1 MAPRQSDLGRAFQQ
15 LRKELKEVTNGQV
28 NLKMYDGGVAG
39 DEMTVVRKMRVGQ
52 LDGALLTSTGLG
64 ALVPQ
69 VLVLQAP
76 GLITSYP
83 ALDDVREKLGPDLVA
98 LFDKAG
104 YELISWGDSGQVRIF
119 SKHKIQ
125 HPNDLRNV
133 RPWVWRGSP
142 TMKAFIEA
150 AGANGVTMGLPEV
163 FSALQTGMVDTVIA
177 SSIGVLAFQ
186 WHTKLAT
193 MTKPGGGIV
202 VGAYVIK
209 KDRLAALPKAAQD
222 HIRQSAKDH
231 AQGVSR
237 GWTAP
242 RRRSKRRPRRSTQGR
257 EHLAQQGRLGGGPAR
272 RAQLAGRKA
281 LLEVVDDAGARD
293 RGQELL
299 RNKMLRLIC
308 RRSLLLSASAFGCA
322 RGTETGGGGGTH
334 RVRTRADLHCV
345 LCVGRG
351 RMRGCRSRALR
362 TDAEQGCERRLRRAG
377 TVGGAVSPRSRRRFE
392 CAAELDCQGI
402 VDQADKVNLD
412 AYPCRLELEIDAAVR
427 SVPSDEKGHPA
438 RWAPF
443 SESSAMRW
451 LLQRRCS
458 EAPSTRRTT
467 GVQSLS
473 QRQSMQAGDV
483 GSR

>member
-1 MAPRQSDLGRAFQQ
+1 MLRVLVSSSVLLLAFLLSGDSFRAEAKAEDAAPESAKSSPEANPKPTHQLRIATLAPRQSELGRAFQR

-28 NLKMYDGGVAG
+28 KLKMYDGGVAG

-119 SKHKIQ
+119 SKHKVQ
-125 HPNDLRNV
+125 HPNDLKNV

-142 TMKAFIEA
+142 TMKAFVEA

-186 WHTKLAT
+186 WHTKLKT

-222 HIRQSAKDH
+222 HLRQSAKDH
-231 AQGVSR
+231 AQEFRDG
-237 GWTAP
+237 G
-242 RRRSKRRPRRSTQGR
+242 RRVDEEAS
-257 EHLAQQGRLGGGPAR
+257 EALAARLKSVNIWRNKDAWEAVQRNAR
-272 RAQLAGRKA
+272 NSLAGRLYSKS
-281 LLEVVDDAGARD
+281 LMVRV
-293 RGQELL
+293 QE
-299 RNKMLRLIC
+299 I
-308 RRSLLLSASAFGCA
+308 
-322 RGTETGGGGGTH
+322 
-334 RVRTRADLHCV
+334 
-345 LCVGRG
+345 VG
-351 RMRGCRSRALR
+351 
-362 TDAEQGCERRLRRAG
+362 
-377 TVGGAVSPRSRRRFE
+377 
-392 CAAELDCQGI
+392 
-402 VDQADKVNLD
+402 KN
-412 AYPCRLELEIDAAVR
+412 Y
-427 SVPSDEKGHPA
+427 
-438 RWAPF
+438 
-443 SESSAMRW
+443 
-451 LLQRRCS
+451 
-458 EAPSTRRTT
+458 
-467 GVQSLS
+467 
-473 QRQSMQAGDV
+473 
-483 GSR
+483 

>member
-1 MAPRQSDLGRAFQQ
+1 MPRVFIVSSVVLIALLVSGDSFRSEARAEGAAGASAESSPEATAEPAHQLRIATLAPRQSELGRAFQQ

-28 NLKMYDGGVAG
+28 NLKMYHGGVAG

-142 TMKAFIEA
+142 TMKAFIDA

-163 FSALQTGMVDTVIA
+163 FSALQTGMVDTIIA

-186 WHTKLAT
+186 WHTKLKT

-231 AQGVSR
+231 AEAFREG
-237 GWTAP
+237 G
-242 RRRSKRRPRRSTQGR
+242 RRLDKEAS
-257 EHLAQQGRLGGGPAR
+257 EALEGRLKSVNIWRYKDAWEAVQRDAR
-272 RAQLAGRKA
+272 NSLAGRLYSKS
-281 LLEVVDDAGARD
+281 LMTRV
-293 RGQELL
+293 QE
-299 RNKMLRLIC
+299 I
-308 RRSLLLSASAFGCA
+308 
-322 RGTETGGGGGTH
+322 
-334 RVRTRADLHCV
+334 
-345 LCVGRG
+345 VG
-351 RMRGCRSRALR
+351 
-362 TDAEQGCERRLRRAG
+362 
-377 TVGGAVSPRSRRRFE
+377 
-392 CAAELDCQGI
+392 
-402 VDQADKVNLD
+402 KN
-412 AYPCRLELEIDAAVR
+412 Y
-427 SVPSDEKGHPA
+427 
-438 RWAPF
+438 
-443 SESSAMRW
+443 
-451 LLQRRCS
+451 
-458 EAPSTRRTT
+458 
-467 GVQSLS
+467 
-473 QRQSMQAGDV
+473 
-483 GSR
+483 

>member
-1 MAPRQSDLGRAFQQ
+1 MKNRVFLVPLMVLSFVICGDVLGGKAGAEAAPEAAPEPAHQLRIATLAPRQSGLGKAFHELKKQ
-15 LRKELKEVTNGQV
+15 LRERTNGQV
-28 NLKMYDGGVAG
+28 ELKMYHGGVAG

-76 GLITSYP
+76 GLITNYP
-83 ALDDVREKLGPDLVA
+83 VLDDVRVQLGPALEE

-119 SKHKIQ
+119 SKHKVQ

-186 WHTKLAT
+186 WHTRLKT

-222 HIRQSAKDH
+222 HIRQSA
-231 AQGVSR
+231 
-237 GWTAP
+237 
-242 RRRSKRRPRRSTQGR
+242 R
-257 EHLAQQGRLGGGPAR
+257 EHAAEFREGGRKLDEEASGA
-272 RAQLAGRKA
+272 LAGRLKSVNLWRNQQAWEAVQRDAREA
-281 LLEVVDDAGARD
+281 LTG
-293 RGQELL
+293 
-299 RNKMLRLIC
+299 RLYSK
-308 RRSLLLSASAFGCA
+308 SLLV
-322 RGTETGGGGGTH
+322 
-334 RVRTRADLHCV
+334 RVQ
-345 LCVGRG
+345 
-351 RMRGCRSRALR
+351 
-362 TDAEQGCERRLRRAG
+362 EIAG
-377 TVGGAVSPRSRRRFE
+377 
-392 CAAELDCQGI
+392 
-402 VDQADKVNLD
+402 KN
-412 AYPCRLELEIDAAVR
+412 Y
-427 SVPSDEKGHPA
+427 
-438 RWAPF
+438 
-443 SESSAMRW
+443 
-451 LLQRRCS
+451 
-458 EAPSTRRTT
+458 
-467 GVQSLS
+467 
-473 QRQSMQAGDV
+473 
-483 GSR
+483 

>member
-1 MAPRQSDLGRAFQQ
+1 MLRIFLSSSVLLLAFLLSGDSFRAEAKAEDAADENADSSPKANPDPTHQLRIATLAPRQSDLGRAFQQ

-83 ALDDVREKLGPDLVA
+83 ALDDVRGKLGPDLVA

-186 WHTKLAT
+186 WHTKLKT

-231 AQGVSR
+231 AEEFREGGRRLDKEASEALADRLKSVNIWRNKDAWEAVQR
-237 GWTAP
+237 TA
-242 RRRSKRRPRRSTQGR
+242 RNS
-257 EHLAQQGRLGGGPAR
+257 
-272 RAQLAGRKA
+272 LAGRLYSKS
-281 LLEVVDDAGARD
+281 LMTRV
-293 RGQELL
+293 QE
-299 RNKMLRLIC
+299 I
-308 RRSLLLSASAFGCA
+308 
-322 RGTETGGGGGTH
+322 
-334 RVRTRADLHCV
+334 
-345 LCVGRG
+345 VG
-351 RMRGCRSRALR
+351 
-362 TDAEQGCERRLRRAG
+362 
-377 TVGGAVSPRSRRRFE
+377 
-392 CAAELDCQGI
+392 
-402 VDQADKVNLD
+402 KN
-412 AYPCRLELEIDAAVR
+412 Y
-427 SVPSDEKGHPA
+427 
-438 RWAPF
+438 
-443 SESSAMRW
+443 
-451 LLQRRCS
+451 
-458 EAPSTRRTT
+458 
-467 GVQSLS
+467 
-473 QRQSMQAGDV
+473 
-483 GSR
+483 

>member
-1 MAPRQSDLGRAFQQ
+1 MLRVLLTSSVLLLAVLVSGDSFRGEARAETAPAPSAEPSPEASPEPPAEPQHQLRIATLAPRQSDLGRAFQQ

-28 NLKMYDGGVAG
+28 KLKMYDGGVAG

-76 GLITSYP
+76 GLITNYP

-186 WHTKLAT
+186 WHTKLKT

-231 AQGVSR
+231 AQEFREG
-237 GWTAP
+237 G
-242 RRRSKRRPRRSTQGR
+242 RRLDKEASD
-257 EHLAQQGRLGGGPAR
+257 A
-272 RAQLAGRKA
+272 LAGRLKA
-281 LLEVVDDAGARD
+281 VNIW
-293 RGQELL
+293 
-299 RNKMLRLIC
+299 RNKDAWEAVQRSARNSLAGRLYSK
-308 RRSLLLSASAFGCA
+308 SLM
-322 RGTETGGGGGTH
+322 T
-334 RVRTRADLHCV
+334 RVQEI
-345 LCVGRG
+345 VG
-351 RMRGCRSRALR
+351 
-362 TDAEQGCERRLRRAG
+362 
-377 TVGGAVSPRSRRRFE
+377 
-392 CAAELDCQGI
+392 
-402 VDQADKVNLD
+402 KN
-412 AYPCRLELEIDAAVR
+412 Y
-427 SVPSDEKGHPA
+427 
-438 RWAPF
+438 
-443 SESSAMRW
+443 
-451 LLQRRCS
+451 
-458 EAPSTRRTT
+458 
-467 GVQSLS
+467 
-473 QRQSMQAGDV
+473 
-483 GSR
+483 

>member
-1 MAPRQSDLGRAFQQ
+1 MKSRVFLVPLMVLSFVICGDVLGGKAGAEAAPEAAPEPAHQLRIATLAPRQSGLGKAFQE
-15 LRKELKEVTNGQV
+15 LRKQLKERTEGQV
-28 NLKMYDGGVAG
+28 ELKMYHGGVAG

-76 GLITSYP
+76 GLITNYP
-83 ALDDVREKLGPDLVA
+83 VLDDVRVQLGPALEE

-119 SKHKIQ
+119 SKHKVQ

-186 WHTKLAT
+186 WHTRLKT

-222 HIRQSAKDH
+222 HIRQSA
-231 AQGVSR
+231 
-237 GWTAP
+237 
-242 RRRSKRRPRRSTQGR
+242 R
-257 EHLAQQGRLGGGPAR
+257 EHAAEFREGGRKFDEEASK
-272 RAQLAGRKA
+272 ALAGRLKSVNLWRNQQAWEAVQRDARQALVGRLYSKA
-281 LLEVVDDAGARD
+281 LLVRVQEIAGK
-293 RGQELL
+293 
-299 RNKMLRLIC
+299 N
-308 RRSLLLSASAFGCA
+308 
-322 RGTETGGGGGTH
+322 
-334 RVRTRADLHCV
+334 
-345 LCVGRG
+345 
-351 RMRGCRSRALR
+351 
-362 TDAEQGCERRLRRAG
+362 
-377 TVGGAVSPRSRRRFE
+377 
-392 CAAELDCQGI
+392 
-402 VDQADKVNLD
+402 
-412 AYPCRLELEIDAAVR
+412 Y
-427 SVPSDEKGHPA
+427 
-438 RWAPF
+438 
-443 SESSAMRW
+443 
-451 LLQRRCS
+451 
-458 EAPSTRRTT
+458 
-467 GVQSLS
+467 
-473 QRQSMQAGDV
+473 
-483 GSR
+483 